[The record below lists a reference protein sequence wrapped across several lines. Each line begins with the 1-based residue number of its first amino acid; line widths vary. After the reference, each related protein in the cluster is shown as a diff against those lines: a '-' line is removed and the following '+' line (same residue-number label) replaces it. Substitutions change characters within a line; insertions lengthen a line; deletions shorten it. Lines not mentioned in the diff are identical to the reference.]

1 MEMGIPLSQDV
12 TFCEMNS
19 NGHGTSSTLEFL
31 NHRWL
36 VAANPVAE
44 LMNSS
49 LISS

>member
-1 MEMGIPLSQDV
+1 MEIGIPLSQDV
-12 TFCEMNS
+12 TFRERNNNS
-19 NGHGTSSTLEFL
+19 HGTSSTLDFL
-31 NHRWL
+31 NQRWP